1 MTTRPLCKC
10 GNLAAIN
17 YKKNNKTYYRSK
29 CAKCIK
35 LSKLPTSEPWEDIGY
50 IKKMKCE
57 KCGFVAKTK
66 TQIKVIPVEMQY
78 KSVCLN
84 CAAEITALGRWKGS
98 TLTPDF

>member
-35 LSKLPTSEPWEDIGY
+35 LSKLPTSEPWEDIG
-50 IKKMKCE
+50 
-57 KCGFVAKTK
+57 
-66 TQIKVIPVEMQY
+66 
-78 KSVCLN
+78 
-84 CAAEITALGRWKGS
+84 
-98 TLTPDF
+98 